1 MITSHHKTIKLWEW
15 YPRWLKEQMLR
26 SLQVDSL
33 LSNVKA
39 HTCSEN
45 SATSMKSLWNWAE
58 EVQGLDGGKRGTDN
72 SSGIASWSSSPPPK
86 PSVPVKAS
94 RSGDP
99 IISTQWGG
107 STHRAVSALI
117 YSAPDWSKMTP
128 RCRPASSLRVSCSD
142 QQLTAELK
150 TCCAVVYSH
159 EVTDSEAA
167 PQ

>member
-33 LSNVKA
+33 LSNIKA

-58 EVQGLDGGKRGTDN
+58 EVQGFDGGKRGTDN

-99 IISTQWGG
+99 IISTQWEGQPIELCPLW
-107 STHRAVSALI
+107 STLRRADPTWRPGAARPPVCESAVRTNNL
-117 YSAPDWSKMTP
+117 
-128 RCRPASSLRVSCSD
+128 
-142 QQLTAELK
+142 
-150 TCCAVVYSH
+150 
-159 EVTDSEAA
+159 
-167 PQ
+167 PQS

>member
-1 MITSHHKTIKLWEW
+1 MKTSHNKTIKLWEW
-15 YPRWLKEQMLR
+15 WFKEQMLG

-33 LSNVKA
+33 LSNVKS

-45 SATSMKSLWNWAE
+45 SATRMKSRWNWAE

-107 STHRAVSALI
+107 VNPWSCIRFDLLCAGLI
-117 YSAPDWSKMTP
+117 QHDAPVP
-128 RCRPASSLRVSCSD
+128 PVGLRSVWVSCLD
-142 QQLTAELK
+142 LQLPGELK

-159 EVTDSEAA
+159 EVTDMDAV
-167 PQ
+167 PK